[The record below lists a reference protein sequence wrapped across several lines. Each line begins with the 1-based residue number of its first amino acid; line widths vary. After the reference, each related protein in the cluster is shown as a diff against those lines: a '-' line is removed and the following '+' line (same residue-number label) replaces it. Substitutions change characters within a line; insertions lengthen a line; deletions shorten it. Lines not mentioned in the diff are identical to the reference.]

1 VNAMAGRAIAAAGV
15 VLAIVA
21 IWIDVVS
28 NSTYWSDGTTG
39 AFLLVLSGLAA
50 LGLAAGYTGQ
60 STNGAVF
67 AIGAVLL
74 GFYGWIPVA
83 FAFNDW
89 DQTRAGTWLG
99 VAGAALIVI
108 GAGSSYLDSAPSDT
122 PAGLSREALAA
133 GLGIALIF
141 PGIFLDSL
149 NGTSYWHSLLGRS
162 LGIVLLV
169 LAIGSALTWAA
180 AVKGT
185 STRGLDQALSLVLL
199 GFLSFYPVAAAFG
212 DFGSLDSGAW
222 IAFAGAILAAGG
234 IWAARGM
241 EMPRTV
247 AAAA

>member
-1 VNAMAGRAIAAAGV
+1 MAGRAIAAAGV

-21 IWIDVVS
+21 IWIDAVS
-28 NSTYWSDGTTG
+28 SSTYWSDGTTG

-60 STNGAVF
+60 STNGAVL
-67 AIGAVLL
+67 AVGAVLL

-108 GAGSSYLDSAPSDT
+108 GAGSSYLAAGAPRDT
-122 PAGLSREALAA
+122 PTGLSREAVVA

-169 LAIGSALTWAA
+169 LTIASASTWAA
-180 AVKGT
+180 TINGT
-185 STRGLDQALSLVLL
+185 STRGLDQALTLVLL
-199 GFLSFYPVAAAFG
+199 GLLSFYPVAAAFG

-241 EMPRTV
+241 EMPRT
-247 AAAA
+247 AAAAA